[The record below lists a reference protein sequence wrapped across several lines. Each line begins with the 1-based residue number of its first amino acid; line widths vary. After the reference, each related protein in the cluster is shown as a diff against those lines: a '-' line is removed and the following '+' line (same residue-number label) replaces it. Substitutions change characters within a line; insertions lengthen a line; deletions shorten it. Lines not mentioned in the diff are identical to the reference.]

1 MALRAQLDPV
11 LLASYAA
18 SGARIIRRRIRG
30 PRRFAGDAGAI
41 CRAAVDACWTGEVL
55 AASGGHFRQ
64 AWTRDLGF
72 AAPSLVRLG
81 AADRLAAS
89 LGWML
94 DAWSRAG
101 RVTTTI
107 FPGPRPRDVWTFGV
121 DSLPLLVHALRALA
135 EADTSAAEGLIRR
148 HAGWLDRD
156 VRRYASEV
164 IDPETALVRDDRA
177 FSSHRDTVRTRS
189 NAYANTMVTLLDRHL
204 RETGWLPSPVPS
216 GADERLVR
224 AFWRGDRWVDR
235 ADTGEVTGDATV
247 APFFFGVVPDSL
259 GLRSALATA
268 VAAGLADPLPLRY
281 AVRRDRAAEDPIQR
295 LLVPDYQG
303 TAVWTSLGGMYLRL
317 LQRADPPASAIVVD
331 SYRQRVEADATLWE
345 VFDGGAREV
354 AALRPYVGRLGLF
367 VADEAMLWAAILA
380 EALLDADPIADDG
393 GEPARVDAARP

>member
-18 SGARIIRRRIRG
+18 SGARIVRRRIRG
-30 PRRFAGDAGAI
+30 PRRFGGDAGAI

-81 AADRLAAS
+81 AVDRLAAS
-89 LGWML
+89 LAWML

-101 RVTTTI
+101 QVTTTI
-107 FPGPRPRDVWTFGV
+107 FPGPRPRDVWTFGI
-121 DSLPLLVHALRALA
+121 DSVPLLVHALRALA
-135 EADTSAAEGLIRR
+135 DADTTAAESLIRR
-148 HAGWLDRD
+148 HAGWLDRE

-164 IDPETALVRDDRA
+164 IDPETALVRDDRV

-189 NAYANTMVTLLDRHL
+189 NAYANTMVALLDRHL
-204 RETGWLPSPVPS
+204 RETDWLPSPVPP
-216 GADERLVR
+216 GAEERLVR
-224 AFWRGDRWVDR
+224 AFWRGDRWIDR
-235 ADTGEVTGDATV
+235 ADTGELTGDATV

-268 VAAGLADPLPLRY
+268 VAAGLADPIPLRY
-281 AVRRDRAAEDPIQR
+281 AMRRDPAAEDPIQR

-317 LQRADPPASAIVVD
+317 LQRVDPPAAAAIAD
-331 SYRQRVEADATLWE
+331 GYRARIEADGTVWE
-345 VFDGGAREV
+345 VFDGRGHD
-354 AALRPYVGRLGLF
+354 AASLRPYRGRLGLF
-367 VADEAMLWAAILA
+367 LADEAMLWAAILA

-393 GEPARVDAARP
+393 GGPARIAVARP